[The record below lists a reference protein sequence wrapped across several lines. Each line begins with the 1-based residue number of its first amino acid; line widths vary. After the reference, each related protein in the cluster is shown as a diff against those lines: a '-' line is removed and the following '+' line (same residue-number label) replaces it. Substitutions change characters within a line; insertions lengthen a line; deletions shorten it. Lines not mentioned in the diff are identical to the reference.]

1 VTRRT
6 NSTTEQQ
13 RQRDA
18 FEIATTL
25 RETLTTS
32 ARVTMRR
39 TSKRGEMTVNPASM
53 AGLIAMAN
61 PGVTSRD
68 LRVFAGETPER
79 GSFWHLVGAYLD
91 AMADEEATTVLRSIA
106 QQ

>member
-6 NSTTEQQ
+6 NSN
-13 RQRDA
+13 
-18 FEIATTL
+18 L
-25 RETLTTS
+25 REALTTS
-32 ARVTMRR
+32 ARVAMRQ
-39 TSKRGEMTVNPASM
+39 TSKRGEVTVNPASM

-68 LRVFAGETPER
+68 LRVFAGEEPER
-79 GSFWHLVGAYLD
+79 GSFWHLVGMYLD
-91 AMADEEATTVLRSIA
+91 DMADEEATAVLRSIA